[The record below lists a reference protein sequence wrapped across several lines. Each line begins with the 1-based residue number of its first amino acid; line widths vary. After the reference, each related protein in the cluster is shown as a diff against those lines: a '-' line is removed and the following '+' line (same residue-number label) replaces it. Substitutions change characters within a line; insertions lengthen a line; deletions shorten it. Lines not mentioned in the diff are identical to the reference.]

1 VISSSMISKFIDEGD
16 FINANKFLGYDY
28 TFEGMVVKGD
38 QIGRT
43 IGFPTANIEVQNGI
57 QIPGDGIYACMVNI
71 KGEKFRGALS
81 IGNRPV
87 IKNDPARKIEVFI
100 LDFDK
105 NIYDIEIEISVIKKI
120 RNQEF
125 YDSIDIM
132 KTQIK
137 KDIININE
145 VLER

>member
-1 VISSSMISKFIDEGD
+1 MHRLP
-16 FINANKFLGYDY
+16 AH
-28 TFEGMVVKGD
+28 
-38 QIGRT
+38 R
-43 IGFPTANIEVQNGI
+43 
-57 QIPGDGIYACMVNI
+57 
-71 KGEKFRGALS
+71 GE
-81 IGNRPV
+81 
-87 IKNDPARKIEVFI
+87 E
-100 LDFDK
+100 FDK